1 MEEKYKG
8 ALKCFR
14 ANNGNKNEFV
24 ISKLFLF
31 FNINPAAHFLIFE
44 NEGEESPINF
54 YELRMNFI
62 WR

>member
-1 MEEKYKG
+1 ME
-8 ALKCFR
+8 
-14 ANNGNKNEFV
+14 KNEIV

-54 YELRMNFI
+54 YELFE
-62 WR
+62 